1 MEPNAAEPVFHAV
14 PEPAEPHL
22 ELLPGLEPIADAP
35 EPEAEAAEVEAD
47 AEAESRTTR
56 TSRTRSSPS
65 REATQDPLKL
75 YVRQIG
81 DGRLLTAAEERELAR
96 RKDEGDE
103 AAKRKLIESNLRLV
117 MSITRNYTKAGVPLL
132 DLIQEGNLGL
142 IRAVEKFDYTMG
154 FKLSTY
160 ATWWIRQAVTRALA
174 EQGRTIR
181 LPVHVAEQVRR
192 VMRGRRVL
200 AQKLNRDP
208 TTDEIAV
215 EAGFTPERVQEL
227 LELVQDPVSLETPV
241 GDGESLYGDM
251 VEDTKTAGP
260 DVETADRLRSTEL
273 AAALDRLNPRMRHVL
288 AQRFGLDGQIP
299 QTLEE
304 VGAGLGITRERVRQ
318 LESRALRELRMV
330 APGLEF
336 YLRTLTRYS
345 AAPTDSSSRSE
356 ASRLSESSSIWRTR
370 SRVSPS
376 RRPISSSVFGSA
388 SVSP

>member
-1 MEPNAAEPVFHAV
+1 M
-14 PEPAEPHL
+14 
-22 ELLPGLEPIADAP
+22 
-35 EPEAEAAEVEAD
+35 
-47 AEAESRTTR
+47 
-56 TSRTRSSPS
+56 
-65 REATQDPLKL
+65 
-75 YVRQIG
+75 RQIG

-208 TTDEIAV
+208 NTDEIAV

-260 DVETADRLRSTEL
+260 DAETADRLRSTEL

-288 AQRFGLDGQIP
+288 AQRFGLDGADP
-299 QTLEE
+299 ADARRGGGRPRHHPRARPPAR
-304 VGAGLGITRERVRQ
+304 VTRPARAAHGRARARVLPPHARARARRPTPARAARRAASA
-318 LESRALRELRMV
+318 SRARSDAR
-330 APGLEF
+330 A
-336 YLRTLTRYS
+336 RAS
-345 AAPTDSSSRSE
+345 ARAAGRSPRASS
-356 ASRLSESSSIWRTR
+356 AR
-370 SRVSPS
+370 SR
-376 RRPISSSVFGSA
+376 
-388 SVSP
+388 

>member
-1 MEPNAAEPVFHAV
+1 MEPNPAEPVF
-14 PEPAEPHL
+14 EPAADAAEPRL
-22 ELLPGLEPIADAP
+22 ELLPGLVR
-35 EPEAEAAEVEAD
+35 VED
-47 AEAESRTTR
+47 AEAESDETEDADAEDA
-56 TSRTRSSPS
+56 PAVAA
-65 REATQDPLKL
+65 EATQDPLKL
-75 YVRQIG
+75 YVRAIG
-81 DGRLLTAAEERELAR
+81 DGRLLTPAEERELAR

-117 MSITRNYTKAGVPLL
+117 MSITRNYTKANVPLL

-192 VMRGRRVL
+192 VTRGRRVL

-208 TTDEIAV
+208 DMDEIAK
-215 EAGFTPERVQEL
+215 ETGFTAERVREL

-260 DVETADRLRSTEL
+260 DVETADRLRATEL
-273 AAALDRLNPRMRHVL
+273 AAALERLNPRMRHVL
-288 AQRFGLDGQIP
+288 AQRFGLDGSAP
-299 QTLEE
+299 RTLEE

-336 YLRTLTRYS
+336 YLRS
-345 AAPTDSSSRSE
+345 
-356 ASRLSESSSIWRTR
+356 
-370 SRVSPS
+370 
-376 RRPISSSVFGSA
+376 
-388 SVSP
+388 